1 MYRPLAQDATLSMT
15 FVART
20 EGNPTLV
27 ADAVRRAVT
36 AADADQ
42 PIETLATMEQVITA
56 KVTGID
62 YFAKVIT
69 VMSGVA
75 LLLAV
80 MGMYSLMSYL
90 SSRRTREIGL
100 RLALGATP
108 PQVMWL
114 TASRAGRITAGGV
127 VAGLALAAMLGRV
140 MQTALFGLVAPDPWV
155 LSAAVLALVAITLAA
170 GFVPARKA
178 ARQDPWQALR
188 AD

>member
-1 MYRPLAQDATLSMT
+1 MD
-15 FVART
+15 
-20 EGNPTLV
+20 E
-27 ADAVRRAVT
+27 
-36 AADADQ
+36 
-42 PIETLATMEQVITA
+42 VIRA

-75 LLLAV
+75 LMLAV

-90 SSRRTREIGL
+90 SARRTKEVGL
-100 RLALGATP
+100 RVALGATR

-127 VAGLALAAMLGRV
+127 VAGLALAALLGRV
-140 MQTALFGLVAPDPWV
+140 MQSALFGLISPDPAV
-155 LSAAVLALVAITLAA
+155 LGAAVLTVAVVTLVA

-178 ARQDPWQALR
+178 ARQDPWAALR